1 MNIWQSLNRN
11 QKKILKI
18 ITKNELNNMS
28 KEEPTN
34 YTVTE
39 LLDVCIEEVILA
51 SEVQLRENLLELLDH
66 KVIMEKLEEKRAKKV
81 IILKKY
87 EKKLL

>member
-18 ITKNELNNMS
+18 IAKNEISNLN
-28 KEEPTN
+28 KEQPSN

-39 LLDVCIEEVILA
+39 LLEVCIEEVILA
-51 SEVQLRENLLELLDH
+51 SEVQLRENLL
-66 KVIMEKLEEKRAKKV
+66 
-81 IILKKY
+81 
-87 EKKLL
+87 

>member
-18 ITKNELNNMS
+18 IAKNELSNLN
-28 KEEPTN
+28 KEIPSN

-51 SEVQLRENLLELLDH
+51 S
-66 KVIMEKLEEKRAKKV
+66 
-81 IILKKY
+81 
-87 EKKLL
+87 